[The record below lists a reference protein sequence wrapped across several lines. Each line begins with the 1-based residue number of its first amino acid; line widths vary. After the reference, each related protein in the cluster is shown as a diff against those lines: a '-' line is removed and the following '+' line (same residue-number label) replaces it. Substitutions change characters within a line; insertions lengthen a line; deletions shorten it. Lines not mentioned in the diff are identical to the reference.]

1 MNDLLKDIELLEE
14 IQTLLGAG
22 KKVEAQVKI
31 VQMAASKEM
40 EFERLEKQM
49 EREAA

>member
-14 IQTLLGAG
+14 IQTLLASG
-22 KKVEAQVKI
+22 KKIEAQVKI
-31 VQMAASKEM
+31 VQMAVSKEI